1 MKLPSYFL
9 RFGSKIDGSASLS
22 FGTQE
27 LSAEDFARLKREL
40 GSFGWLVFAPQE
52 DHIEI
57 PNEKITDER
66 KKPSERQRAVL
77 YLISQKKGIP
87 KDEFEQW
94 YRAYMDKHIERLKEQ
109 LD

>member
-1 MKLPSYFL
+1 MKHPAYFNG
-9 RFGSKIDGSASLS
+9 FGSKADGSAGLRFS
-22 FGTQE
+22 TQE
-27 LSAEDFARLKREL
+27 LSADDFASLKREL

-52 DHIEI
+52 DKVDV
-57 PNEKITDER
+57 PNEKLNDER

-77 YLISQKKGIP
+77 YLIAKQKGVEDK
-87 KDEFEQW
+87 EFDAW